1 MKELV
6 LASGNKKKINEL
18 KDLLEGFSVLSLNDI
33 GFDQEIAEPYLTFKE
48 NALQKASTVFQ
59 FCNKNVLADDSGIS
73 VLTLNNQPGV
83 FSARY
88 AGEAATD
95 QQNLDKLL
103 HEMQGKENRKAFY
116 TAVLCLIWDGVPH
129 YFEGTCHGTLIDE
142 PRGSNGFG
150 YDPIFIPNG
159 YSETFAEL
167 PVEVK
172 KSISHRAQAMN
183 QLSAF
188 ITQMTNP

>member
-6 LASGNKKKINEL
+6 LASANKKKIAEL
-18 KDLLEGFSVLSLNDI
+18 QDLVEGLHILSLKDI
-33 GFDQEIAEPYLTFKE
+33 GFNQTIEEPYFTFKE
-48 NALQKASTVFQ
+48 NALQKARTVFN
-59 FCNKNVLADDSGIS
+59 FCNKNVLSDDSGLS

-88 AGEAATD
+88 AGEQATD
-95 QQNLDKLL
+95 EENLNKLL
-103 HEMQGKENRKAFY
+103 HDMEGKESRKAFY

-129 YFEGTCHGTLIDE
+129 YFEGTCHGVLISE

-159 YSETFAEL
+159 YEQTFAEL
-167 PVEVK
+167 SPEVK
-172 KSISHRAQAMN
+172 KKISHRAQAMRELEN
-183 QLSAF
+183 FLQAHK
-188 ITQMTNP
+188 

>member
-6 LASGNKKKINEL
+6 LASANKKKIKELTELLTGINVRSL
-18 KDLLEGFSVLSLNDI
+18 KDIDFN
-33 GFDQEIAEPYLTFKE
+33 QEIEEPYLTFRE
-48 NALQKASTVFQ
+48 NAQEKARTVFQ
-59 FCNKNVLADDSGIS
+59 YCNKNVLADDSGLS

-88 AGEAATD
+88 AGDKATD
-95 QQNLDKLL
+95 QENLDRLL
-103 HEMQGKENRKAFY
+103 QDMKGKENRKAFY

-129 YFEGTCHGTLIDE
+129 YFEGTCHGVLTDA

-159 YSETFAEL
+159 YTETFAEL
-167 PVEVK
+167 PAEVK
-172 KSISHRAQAMN
+172 QKISHRAQAMQ

-188 ITQMTNP
+188 IEQKG